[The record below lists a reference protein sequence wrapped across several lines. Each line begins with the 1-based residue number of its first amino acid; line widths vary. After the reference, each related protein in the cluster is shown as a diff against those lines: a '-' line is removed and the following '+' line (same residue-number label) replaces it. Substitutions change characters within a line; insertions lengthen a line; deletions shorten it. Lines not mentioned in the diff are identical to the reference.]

1 MDNVSFHHNKE
12 LIKIIKDSG
21 NRIMYIPPYSPNH
34 NPIENLFS
42 VIKDTYYKL
51 DKTEIKKEQLHSSYY
66 TNDYD
71 YNHYTENKK
80 KRKRKINKIK
90 YYIMITI
97 QKIYEKIDKTYYKK
111 IFERSINF
119 NHENITNELRDRLI
133 IK

>member
-1 MDNVSFHHNKE
+1 MEIE
-12 LIKIIKDSG
+12 LCI
-21 NRIMYIPPYSPNH
+21 YPPYSPNN

-51 DKTEIKKEQLHSSYY
+51 DKKEINKEQLDSSYY

-90 YYIMITI
+90 YFIMITI
-97 QKIYEKIDKTYYKK
+97 QKIYEKIDETYYKK

>member
-66 TNDYD
+66 TNYYD

-97 QKIYEKIDKTYYKK
+97 QKIYEKIDETYYKK